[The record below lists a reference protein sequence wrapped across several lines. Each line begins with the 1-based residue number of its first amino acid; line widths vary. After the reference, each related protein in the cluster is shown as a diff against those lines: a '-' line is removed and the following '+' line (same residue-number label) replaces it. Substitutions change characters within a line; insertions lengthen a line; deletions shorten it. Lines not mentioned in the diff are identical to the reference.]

1 MDSSCTSVN
10 SPLADLYASTD
21 FYLENLQY
29 LLKEIKLALGQVAY
43 FFIIAYTV
51 YFTSLKLY
59 FQMFIFSIHFV
70 LH

>member
-10 SPLADLYASTD
+10 LPLADLYASTD